1 MSKSLLHL
9 LKKHKRLLE
18 QEQTNHASKK
28 RMGTLYCSL
37 ERAKKQQQTQ
47 LDEIKETKTIMKGH
61 LSLALKHACF
71 DQENALIQMM
81 LAVHPLSKV
90 SGLGRIAAS
99 FLSSDEIKALRNT
112 CRAMTC
118 FVHVHCKVTAVPRNV
133 YVGKDRDGWK
143 KWGTRLE
150 LTFEC

>member
-9 LKKHKRLLE
+9 LKKQKRLLE
-18 QEQTNHASKK
+18 QEQTNRASKK
-28 RMGTLYCSL
+28 QMDTLYCSL
-37 ERAKKQQQTQ
+37 SSAKKQQRTQ
-47 LDEIKETKTIMKGH
+47 LAEIEKTKTIVKGH
-61 LSLALKHACF
+61 LSLALIHACF

-81 LAVHPLSKV
+81 MAVHLLSKI
-90 SGLGRIAAS
+90 SALGRLTAS

-133 YVGKDRDGWK
+133 CVGKDRDGWK
-143 KWGTRLE
+143 RWGTRLE